1 MKRLICIVV
10 LFCLVL
16 CGCSQEEKDSI
27 AGPVQTDLKTF
38 SYTEDCLRFADQ
50 KVSVLDTQTQKKQP
64 VKTVD
69 DVIAIAKKY
78 CLINN
83 TETMVEYDPFTG
95 VYCVTFIPFFEIDG
109 NILYQTDSSTVHVYV
124 NEEGIAL
131 MTILVG

>member
-1 MKRLICIVV
+1 MKRYICIIV
-10 LFCLVL
+10 LLCLLL
-16 CGCSQEEKDSI
+16 CGCGQEEKESI
-27 AGPVQTDLKTF
+27 VAPVQTELKTF